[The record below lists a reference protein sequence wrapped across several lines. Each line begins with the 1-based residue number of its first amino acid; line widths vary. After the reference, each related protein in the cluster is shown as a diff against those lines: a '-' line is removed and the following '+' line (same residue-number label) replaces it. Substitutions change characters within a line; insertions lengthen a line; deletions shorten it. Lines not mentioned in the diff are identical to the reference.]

1 MYVCV
6 CKGVTCK
13 AIRAA
18 VQVEGA
24 ASLRDLS
31 RNLGVATQCGKCAN
45 SARQIL
51 NEALGACAGTCER
64 SADVAA

>member
-6 CKGVTCK
+6 CKGVTCN

-18 VQVEGA
+18 VQAEGV
-24 ASLRDLS
+24 ASLRDLR

-51 NEALGACAGTCER
+51 NEALDACTDTCGR

>member
-18 VQVEGA
+18 VQEQGA
-24 ASLRDLS
+24 TSLRDLS
-31 RNLGVATQCGKCAN
+31 RDLGVAMQCGKCAN
-45 SARQIL
+45 SARQVL
-51 NEALGACAGTCER
+51 NDALNTCAHCYRSSAEA
-64 SADVAA
+64 AA